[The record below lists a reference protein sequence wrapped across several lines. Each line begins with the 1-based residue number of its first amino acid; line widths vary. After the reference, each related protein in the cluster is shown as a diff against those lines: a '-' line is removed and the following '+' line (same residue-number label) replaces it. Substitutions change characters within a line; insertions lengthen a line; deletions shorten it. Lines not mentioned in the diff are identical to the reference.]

1 MVKPL
6 MLTTKDNPYNPFTN
20 FDEWFA
26 FDCQK
31 RYFTCNYLARLARTS
46 PDLSDEEETKAIN
59 DAIISIVLLNG
70 EIYQAVP
77 EPQETKERQGEGGQ
91 N

>member
-1 MVKPL
+1 MIKAL

-26 FDCQK
+26 FDSQK
-31 RYFTCNYLARLARTS
+31 GYHTCSYLARVARTS
-46 PDLSDEEETKAIN
+46 PDLSDEEETRTIN
-59 DAIISIVLLNG
+59 DAITRIVLANG
-70 EIYQAVP
+70 DLYVP
-77 EPQETKERQGEGGQ
+77 VVEPAGTESAS

>member
-31 RYFTCNYLARLARTS
+31 RYFTCDYLARLARTS
-46 PDLSDEEETKAIN
+46 YDLSDEEETKAIN
-59 DAIISIVLLNG
+59 DAIISIALLNG
-70 EIYQAVP
+70 DLYEIVTQPDTLTNA
-77 EPQETKERQGEGGQ
+77 T
-91 N
+91 

>member
-6 MLTTKDNPYNPFTN
+6 MLSTTDNPYNPFTN

-31 RYFTCNYLARLARTS
+31 RYFTCDYLARLARTS
-46 PDLSDEEETKAIN
+46 PDLSEEEEMNAIN
-59 DAIISIVLLNG
+59 DAIIKIVLMNG
-70 EIYQAVP
+70 NIYKIVTGP
-77 EPQETKERQGEGGQ
+77 EEANSKQGEGV
-91 N
+91 

>member
-77 EPQETKERQGEGGQ
+77 EPQ
-91 N
+91 

>member
-26 FDCQK
+26 FDSQK
-31 RYFTCNYLARLARTS
+31 RYFTCDYLARLARTS
-46 PDLSDEEETKAIN
+46 YDLSDEEETKAIN
-59 DAIISIVLLNG
+59 DAIISIALLNG
-70 EIYQAVP
+70 DLYEIVTQPDTLTNA
-77 EPQETKERQGEGGQ
+77 T
-91 N
+91 

>member
-6 MLTTKDNPYNPFTN
+6 MLSTTDNPYNPFTN

-31 RYFTCNYLARLARTS
+31 RYFTCDYLARLARTS
-46 PDLSDEEETKAIN
+46 PDLSEDEETSAIN
-59 DAIISIVLLNG
+59 DAIIKIVLMNG
-70 EIYQAVP
+70 NIYKIVTGPEEIEV
-77 EPQETKERQGEGGQ
+77 KQGEGV
-91 N
+91 